1 MLLLGYSYP
10 AVAQFL
16 FTLFINE
23 LLLCLAETLP
33 ICCCCIVVV
42 AIVVIYYTLS
52 ICCFAMLIALRLN
65 AFTFCLRGSVLKCS
79 PNFDTRNN
87 GTKRGPHQSVK
98 CVLIWPRSGKEE
110 GGVRGVWLWMLRYGV
125 CLN

>member
-1 MLLLGYSYP
+1 MLLLLGYSYP
-10 AVAQFL
+10 AVPQFS

-33 ICCCCIVVV
+33 ICCCSAVIVVAV
-42 AIVVIYYTLS
+42 VVIYYTLS
-52 ICCFAMLIALRLN
+52 ICRFAMLIALRLN
-65 AFTFCLRGSVLKCS
+65 AFTFCLRGPVLKYS
-79 PNFDTRNN
+79 PNFDTRN

-98 CVLIWPRSGKEE
+98 CVLIWPRSGE
-110 GGVRGVWLWMLRYGV
+110 GGLGRVWVLRCGV

>member
-1 MLLLGYSYP
+1 MLLLLGYSYP
-10 AVAQFL
+10 AVAQFS

-33 ICCCCIVVV
+33 ICCCSIAVVVGVV

-52 ICCFAMLIALRLN
+52 ICRFTMLIALRLN
-65 AFTFCLRGSVLKCS
+65 AFTFCLRGPVLKYVRPIS
-79 PNFDTRNN
+79 TPATARNVAR
-87 GTKRGPHQSVK
+87 TKALSVF
-98 CVLIWPRSGKEE
+98 SFGH
-110 GGVRGVWLWMLRYGV
+110 GQARGVDGEGVWVCGV